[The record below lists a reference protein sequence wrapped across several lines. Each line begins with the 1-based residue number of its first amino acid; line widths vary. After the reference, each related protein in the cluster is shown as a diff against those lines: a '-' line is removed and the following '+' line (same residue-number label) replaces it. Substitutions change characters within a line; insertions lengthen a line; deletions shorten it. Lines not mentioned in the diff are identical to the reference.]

1 MRTRAPRWWRFLA
14 AAAIPAAVAAGCAR
28 EDPADLAYR
37 AQVNAEAGRLEDA
50 EANLARLAR
59 IHPLTVPD
67 RLLRSQIAYDRGRL
81 DEALAAMEGPSEPKR
96 GYEAALLAARR
107 GMLEWER
114 RRFRAAEAQLNRA
127 LVLDPT
133 RAEARRKLI
142 DLYALQGRAADIAA
156 QARAMAEAGTLE
168 FLYLYAWTLGQREG
182 LNPAERAQWLEGAIA
197 NDPEDRASR
206 LALADCLRGLG
217 RLDQA
222 DAALDPL
229 PKSDPEVRALRAR
242 VALDRGDVDQAEA
255 LAATDPGAD
264 DHPALA
270 RFRGQLAL
278 TRGDAPAA
286 ARHFR
291 LALEA
296 DPEDRD
302 AQFGLGQALSL
313 AGDPEAAR
321 SYIRAAS
328 DYDRL
333 GWLVRG
339 ARPKARRNDPAV
351 LREIGAACLA
361 LGRRDQARAWYRLGL
376 SIAPDHAGLKDALAH
391 LEAGP

>member
-1 MRTRAPRWWRFLA
+1 
-14 AAAIPAAVAAGCAR
+14 
-28 EDPADLAYR
+28 
-37 AQVNAEAGRLEDA
+37 
-50 EANLARLAR
+50 
-59 IHPLTVPD
+59 
-67 RLLRSQIAYDRGRL
+67 
-81 DEALAAMEGPSEPKR
+81 
-96 GYEAALLAARR
+96 
-107 GMLEWER
+107 MLELER

-127 LVLDPT
+127 LALDPT

-168 FLYLYAWTLGQREG
+168 FLYLYAWTLGRREG
-182 LNPAERAQWLEGAIA
+182 LAPAERAQWLEGAVA
-197 NDPEDRASR
+197 NDPEDRTSR
-206 LALADCLRGLG
+206 LALAECLRGLG

-229 PKSDPEVRALRAR
+229 PQADPEARALRAR
-242 VALDRGDVDQAEA
+242 IALDRGDADRAEA
-255 LAATDPGAD
+255 LVGGDQGGD

-321 SYIRAAS
+321 PYSRAAS
-328 DYDRL
+328 DHDRL
-333 GWLVRG
+333 GWLVRS
-339 ARPKARRNDPAV
+339 ARPKTRRNDPEV
-351 LREIGAACLA
+351 LREIGTACLA

-376 SIAPDHAGLKDALAH
+376 SIDPNHAGLKEALAR

>member
-1 MRTRAPRWWRFLA
+1 MRTRASRWRRFLA

-59 IHPLTVPD
+59 LRPLAVPD
-67 RLLRSQIAYDRGRL
+67 RLLRSQVAYDRGRL
-81 DEALAAMEGPSEPKR
+81 DEALAALDGPMEPKR

-114 RRFRAAEAQLNRA
+114 RRFRAAEAQLKRA
-127 LVLDPT
+127 LTLDPT

-156 QARAMAEAGTLE
+156 QARALAGAGTLD
-168 FLYLYAWTLGQREG
+168 FFTLYAWTLGQREG
-182 LNPAERAQWLEGAIA
+182 LATAERARWLEGAVA

-206 LALADCLRGLG
+206 LALADSLRGLG
-217 RLDQA
+217 RLDRA

-229 PKSDPEVRALRAR
+229 PQADPEARVLRAR
-242 VALDRGDVDQAEA
+242 VALDRGDVDHAEA
-255 LAATDPGAD
+255 LAATGPVAD

-286 ARHFR
+286 VRHFR
-291 LALEA
+291 RALEA
-296 DPEDRD
+296 APDDRD

-313 AGDPEAAR
+313 TGDPEAAR
-321 SYIRAAS
+321 PYIRAAS
-328 DYDRL
+328 DHHRL
-333 GWLVRG
+333 GWLVQG

-376 SIAPDHAGLKDALAH
+376 NIAPDHAGLKEALAR
-391 LEAGP
+391 LGAGP

>member
-1 MRTRAPRWWRFLA
+1 MRWRRFLA
-14 AAAIPAAVAAGCAR
+14 AVALPAAIGAGCAR
-28 EDPADLAYR
+28 EDPDDLAYR

-59 IHPLTVPD
+59 LHPLALPA
-67 RLLRSQIAYDRGRL
+67 RLLRSQVAYDRSRL
-81 DEALAAMEGPSEPKR
+81 DEALAALDGPMEPKR

-107 GMLEWER
+107 GTLQIER
-114 RRFRAAEAQLNRA
+114 RRFRAAEAQLDRA
-127 LVLDPT
+127 LALDPT

-142 DLYALQGRAADIAA
+142 DLYALQGRAADIAV
-156 QARAMAEAGTLE
+156 QARALAEAGTLD
-168 FLYLYAWTLGQREG
+168 FFTLYAWTLGQREG
-182 LNPAERAQWLEGAIA
+182 LDPADRAQWLEGAVA

-222 DAALDPL
+222 DAALNPL
-229 PKSDPEVRALRAR
+229 PQDDPEARALRAR
-242 VALDRGDVDQAEA
+242 IALDRGDVEHAEA
-255 LAATDPGAD
+255 LVGSGPDD
-264 DHPALA
+264 DHPTLA

-286 ARHFR
+286 VRNFR
-291 LALEA
+291 RALEA
-296 DPEDRD
+296 DPHDRD

-321 SYIRAAS
+321 PYSRAAS
-328 DYDRL
+328 DRDRL

-339 ARPKARRNDPAV
+339 ARPKTRRNDPEV
-351 LREIGAACLA
+351 LREIGAACQA

-376 SIAPDHAGLKDALAH
+376 SIDPNHAGLKEALAH
-391 LEAGP
+391 LEAKP